1 MLKRTGEGLLTV
13 TRDCRLVAPGRG
25 RIPAGLHGLLSGILV
40 LLAPGLAF
48 AAPPPTPFGGG
59 QILQQVQPNL
69 SPSPPA
75 LTPTIRQTPPA
86 APGPTG
92 LRISVKR
99 FRIVG
104 NTLFRTSVL
113 HALVKGD
120 EGKDLTVRDLGRAAG
135 RIARYYRSHGYPLVL
150 AIIPRQTVSHG
161 VVTIRVIETRYGK
174 IRLHNASRVATPL
187 LSSTLSGARPGQPV
201 TSGTLTSDL
210 LLLSDIPGTKVS
222 TVLSPGAEPGTSD
235 LNVNVGAAPMMTGT
249 VSFDDYGNPYTG
261 EIELNATGSVNNL
274 LHRGDVLRV
283 NLTSSLGMNYGQA
296 SYEILLNGYGTRG
309 GVEYSAMDYRVGLG
323 INPIRYGGNQ
333 IAAQALGASGY
344 AQTAGAWVLQPLVR
358 QPDRNL
364 TLNMGYTRYILSDT
378 FNASSGAVDDRTLD
392 VFSAS
397 LMGNA
402 TDGFGGGGRTDG
414 VLSYMPYDLALA
426 GGNPALNP
434 YGSTTPGFRSVWR
447 GLLSRTQTL
456 PGTGNSFFVSA
467 SGQMATG
474 ALDPA
479 EQYVV
484 GGPMSV
490 AAFAT
495 AILFGDQGYLTTAE
509 FRHDSAFGALPG
521 TFRSSLFF
529 DASEVTYAGELL
541 AFTGPG
547 AGERWQGPSGWNA
560 SVELSI
566 PVGAVPT
573 AAGTVSSVQSW
584 FQVAKSF

>member
-1 MLKRTGEGLLTV
+1 MKSAGTSKGLLAALGT
-13 TRDCRLVAPGRG
+13 
-25 RIPAGLHGLLSGILV
+25 GLFS
-40 LLAPGLAF
+40 LLAYQSAF

-59 QILQQVQPNL
+59 QILQQVQPPL
-69 SPSPPA
+69 PPSP
-75 LTPTIRQTPPA
+75 QTPLPPLRKKGPPSRKVSGPA
-86 APGPTG
+86 
-92 LRISVKR
+92 IHVNR

-104 NTLFRTSVL
+104 NTLFKTEIL
-113 HALVKGD
+113 HALVENG
-120 EGKDLTVRDLGRAAG
+120 EGFSLRLSEIRAYADK
-135 RIARYYRSHGYPLVL
+135 ITAYYRAHGYPLSFAVV
-150 AIIPRQTVSHG
+150 PKQTVRNG

-174 IRLHNASRVATPL
+174 TRLHNASRVSTPL
-187 LSSTLSGARPGQPV
+187 LSSTLSGTQTGRPV
-201 TSGTLTSDL
+201 ASGPLTSDL

-222 TVLSPGAEPGTSD
+222 TLLSPGTEPGTSD
-235 LNVNVGAAPMMTGT
+235 LEVNVGAAPMATGT

-261 EIELNATGSVNNL
+261 ELELNATGSANNL
-274 LHRGDVLRV
+274 LHRGDVLAV
-283 NLTSSLGMNYGQA
+283 SLTSSLGMNYGQIR
-296 SYEILLNGYGTRG
+296 YDILLNGDGTRLG
-309 GVEYSAMDYRVGLG
+309 LEYSAMDYRVGNG
-323 INPIRYGGNQ
+323 IDPIRYGGNQ

-358 QPDRNL
+358 TPTRNL
-364 TLNMGYTRYILSDT
+364 TLNVGYTRYILSDT
-378 FNASSGAVDDRTLD
+378 FSQASGAVDDRTLD
-392 VFSAS
+392 VFTAS
-397 LMGNA
+397 LTGNA
-402 TDGFGGGGRTDG
+402 TDEVFGGGRTDAT
-414 VLSYMPYDLALA
+414 LSYSPYYLALT

-456 PGTGNSFFVSA
+456 PGTGNSLFVSA

-509 FRHDSAFGALPG
+509 LRHDSAFGAVPG

-541 AFTGPG
+541 SFAGPG

-560 SVELSI
+560 SIEIST
-566 PVGAVPT
+566 PTGAVPT
-573 AAGTVSSVQSW
+573 VAGSVSSVQAW
-584 FQVAKSF
+584 FQVAKSY